1 MQGIAMASTKL
12 TPPTPE
18 SLQQIYR
25 ALYDG
30 VASTIDEI
38 AAHTGHAP
46 PLVEATI
53 EKLIELRLVEVENA
67 EELRY
72 TTVV

>member
-1 MQGIAMASTKL
+1 MASTDEA
-12 TPPTPE
+12 PTPK
-18 SLQQIYR
+18 SLQQVYR

-38 AAHTGHAP
+38 ATHTGHAP
-46 PLVEATI
+46 PLVEAAI

-67 EELRY
+67 EKLRY
-72 TTVV
+72 TAVV